1 MSGRR
6 SCLCR
11 WVRDAPSSPNT
22 AQPCGPPGA
31 RAHQFI
37 HTFAQHLL
45 PNQPLAPAS
54 LTPGDRG
61 GRAGAE
67 GRTPGLGK
75 ARRGASA
82 QRRKQTGLRAR
93 LPQPALRRH
102 VRRTSRPHRRTGGRE
117 GGRWAAIPPPPR
129 PGNPRPSRLLPDCQQ
144 TWLGGLPLPWPRE
157 SRPGTGSGRGGVGG
171 FAVMEGGRGASPRPD
186 AYHLGGDRSR
196 PCTFTGGLQHGNATK
211 AVSTWEPLL

>member
-45 PNQPLAPAS
+45 PNQQLAPAS

-102 VRRTSRPHRRTGGRE
+102 VRGTSRPHRRTGGRE
-117 GGRWAAIPPPPR
+117 GGGRRFLRHPAQGTHVRPVCSQTANKRGSVGSHSHGPVSHDRALAAA
-129 PGNPRPSRLLPDCQQ
+129 
-144 TWLGGLPLPWPRE
+144 
-157 SRPGTGSGRGGVGG
+157 GVGW
-171 FAVMEGGRGASPRPD
+171 GALR
-186 AYHLGGDRSR
+186 
-196 PCTFTGGLQHGNATK
+196 
-211 AVSTWEPLL
+211 